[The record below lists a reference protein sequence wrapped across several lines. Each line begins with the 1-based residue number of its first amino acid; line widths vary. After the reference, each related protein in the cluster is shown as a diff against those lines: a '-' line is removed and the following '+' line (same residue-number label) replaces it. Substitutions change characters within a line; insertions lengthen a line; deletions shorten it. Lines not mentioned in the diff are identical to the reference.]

1 MQTWSLMHSMH
12 TVGLEIEILDYN
24 IVIVF
29 NLAVIPILYR
39 IKDRAIKDFR
49 LINTFQTIKLL
60 EVLLIML
67 IHKCI

>member
-1 MQTWSLMHSMH
+1 MHAWSLMHSMH
-12 TVGLEIEILDYN
+12 IVEMGIEILDYS
-24 IVIVF
+24 IVIVL
-29 NLAVIPILYR
+29 NLALPIHSY
-39 IKDRAIKDFR
+39 DRSRATKDFR

>member
-1 MQTWSLMHSMH
+1 MHTWSLMHSMH
-12 TVGLEIEILDYN
+12 TVEMEIEILDYN

-29 NLAVIPILYR
+29 NLAVIIHSVL
-39 IKDRAIKDFR
+39 KDFR

>member
-1 MQTWSLMHSMH
+1 MHSMH

-29 NLAVIPILYR
+29 NSAVMIHSVH
-39 IKDRAIKDFR
+39 FR

>member
-1 MQTWSLMHSMH
+1 MHTWSLMHSMH
-12 TVGLEIEILDYN
+12 ILEIEIEILDYN
-24 IVIVF
+24 IVIVIDS
-29 NLAVIPILYR
+29 AVMIHIVQ
-39 IKDRAIKDFR
+39 DFR